1 MRVLIDDHPLDVT
14 IEHEETLSE
23 VLAGVSEF
31 LSANG
36 LILTALSVDNDE
48 LELDSLSEW
57 GSRSI
62 AGVDEIRLATQPQWE
77 LVLTHLHLV
86 GGFVHAWRDALA
98 SGDRHAVE
106 TLAEE
111 QSDLARHLEEHLG
124 LIFTDLP
131 DGAFANLFS
140 ITGNPALMADPPSG
154 KDAVLTEMDQLVL
167 LIEQRI
173 AEIQSPERV
182 VATVAGVITSLL
194 PQVQEVS
201 ILLQTGRDA
210 DAMSLVVRFTE
221 LTEKLFRTLP
231 HLARVHEGFRERY
244 LDGERV
250 PALISR
256 LNERLHELVDAF
268 GAQDTVL
275 IGDLLEYEIVP
286 RIAELIALLPGDSG
300 A

>member
-1 MRVLIDDHPLDVT
+1 MRVLMDDHPLDVT
-14 IEHEETLSE
+14 IEQEETLSE

-31 LSANG
+31 LTANG
-36 LILTALSVDNDE
+36 MILTALSVDNE
-48 LELDSLSEW
+48 RLELDSLSEW

-62 AGVDEIRLATQPQWE
+62 AAVDEIRLSTQPQWE
-77 LVLTHLHLV
+77 LILTHLHLV
-86 GGFVHAWRDALA
+86 GGFVHAWREALA
-98 SGDRHAVE
+98 SENGQAVRR
-106 TLAEE
+106 LAEE
-111 QSDLARHLEEHLG
+111 QSDLARHFEEHVG

-131 DGAFANLFS
+131 DGALANLFS
-140 ITGNPALMADPPSG
+140 VTGDAALMADPPSG
-154 KDAVLTEMDQLVL
+154 KRALLAEMDQIVP

-173 AEIQSPERV
+173 AEIQTPERV
-182 VATVAGVITSLL
+182 AAAVAGLITSLI

-201 ILLQTGRDA
+201 ILLQTGKDA

-231 HLARVHEGFRERY
+231 HLARAHDGFRKQY

-250 PALISR
+250 PALIAS

-268 GAQDTVL
+268 GAQDSVL

-286 RIAELIALLPGDSG
+286 RIAELIAVLPGDTG

>member
-14 IEHEETLSE
+14 LEQEKTLSE
-23 VLAGVSEF
+23 VLAGVNEF

-36 LILTALSVDNDE
+36 MILTALSVDNDE
-48 LELDSLSEW
+48 LELDALSEW

-62 AGVDEIRLATQPQWE
+62 SGVQEIRLITQPQWE

-86 GGFVHAWRDALA
+86 GGFIHAWREALVSNESPTVA
-98 SGDRHAVE
+98 Q
-106 TLAEE
+106 LAQD
-111 QSDLARHLEEHLG
+111 QSDLARHLEEHVG

-131 DGAFANLFS
+131 DGAFTNLFS
-140 ITGNPALMADPPSG
+140 VTGDPKLMADPPTG
-154 KDAVLTEMDQLVL
+154 RNALLTEMDQLIP

-173 AEIQSPERV
+173 AEIQTPERV
-182 VATVAGVITSLL
+182 VAAVAGLVTSLI

-201 ILLQTGRDA
+201 ILLQTGKDT

-231 HLARVHEGFRERY
+231 HLARVNEGFRERF
-244 LDGERV
+244 LDGERL
-250 PALISR
+250 PALTAD

-268 GAQDTVL
+268 GAQDSVL

-286 RIAELIALLPGDSG
+286 RIEELIAVLPADNG

>member
-14 IEHEETLSE
+14 IEQEETLSE

-31 LSANG
+31 LTANG
-36 LILTALSVDNDE
+36 MILTALSVDNDN

-62 AGVDEIRLATQPQWE
+62 TGVNEIRLATQPQWE
-77 LVLTHLHLV
+77 LILTHLHLV
-86 GGFVHAWRDALA
+86 GGFIHAWREALA
-98 SGDRHAVE
+98 SGDSAAV
-106 TLAEE
+106 TRLAEE
-111 QSDLARHLEEHLG
+111 QSDLARHLEEHVG

-131 DGAFANLFS
+131 DGALANLFS
-140 ITGNPALMADPPSG
+140 VTGDATLMANPPAG
-154 KDAVLTEMDQLVL
+154 KRAVLSEMDQLVP

-173 AEIQSPERV
+173 AEIQTPERV
-182 VATVAGVITSLL
+182 VATVAGLITSLI
-194 PQVQEVS
+194 PHVQEVS
-201 ILLQTGRDA
+201 ILLQTGKDS

-231 HLARVHEGFRERY
+231 HLARAHEGFRERY

-250 PALISR
+250 PALISS

-268 GAQDTVL
+268 GAQDSVL

-286 RIAELIALLPGDSG
+286 RIAELIAVLPGDTG
-300 A
+300 P